1 MVAPDYHEEDGHSTA
16 SSTTQLPSQHP
27 LRQSLRG
34 HRDGGTDLST
44 VPPTPLNH
52 RLHLL
57 SPLRT
62 ETPSHGY
69 NLRLTPDREGSQ
81 GDGFGLAVAGGSVAG
96 SAVGGVGVS
105 GAGGGGVSGGGGG
118 RVGGRGVVGDAVV
131 DGRRGGVVAAGR
143 TAAPVAGGIAGRG
156 VGARVARGVVG
167 RAVVGGGGRGTSRTR
182 QSTGPALGGTARGGV
197 RNYSTAE
204 VDSLLQTIKAVC
216 PIGNEHWEV
225 VANCIAIAMQ
235 FAARLLSP

>member
-1 MVAPDYHEEDGHSTA
+1 MVDPDYHEDDGHSTA

-27 LRQSLRG
+27 FRQRLRG

-44 VPPTPLNH
+44 VPPTPLNR

-62 ETPSHGY
+62 ETPSHAY
-69 NLRLTPDREGSQ
+69 NLRSTPDREGSQ
-81 GDGFGLAVAGGSVAG
+81 GDGFGFAVAGGSVAG
-96 SAVGGVGVS
+96 SGVGAVGVS

-118 RVGGRGVVGDAVV
+118 RVGGRG
-131 DGRRGGVVAAGR
+131 GGVGTAASRVAAGDAGR
-143 TAAPVAGGIAGRG
+143 SAAPAAGGVAGRG
-156 VGARVARGVVG
+156 VGGRVGRGVLG
-167 RAVVGGGGRGTSRTR
+167 RGVVGGGGRGTTRTR
-182 QSTGPALGGTARGGV
+182 QSTGPALGGPARGGV

-216 PIGNEHWEV
+216 LIGNEHWEV
-225 VANCIAIAMQ
+225 VAELHSNRYAV
-235 FAARLLSP
+235 